1 MLHQSEN
8 VAFKESG
15 DMMIEVQ
22 YLHNLSRSEVAFTKA
37 LFELMEKKNYTSI
50 TIRELAITADYDR
63 KTFYRHFN
71 SKEDILKLYCS
82 NILKEMATMEKNLGA
97 LTFYTAFISYFQFWQ
112 RHKDFLYLLEKHNL
126 LYFLEN
132 NHAELIYEYVGRE
145 VQPEIPISITEAQ
158 AFSKY
163 SVLFTFGGLWSVL
176 IHWIENKC
184 QETPEELTEY
194 LLEFFK
200 QSINL
205 LR

>member
-1 MLHQSEN
+1 MLHQLEN

-15 DMMIEVQ
+15 DKMIEVQ

-63 KTFYRHFN
+63 KTFYRHFS

-82 NILKEMATMEKNLGA
+82 NILREMAIMEKELGT
-97 LTFYTAFISYFQFWQ
+97 LTFYTGIVSYFRFWQ
-112 RHKDFLYLLEKHNL
+112 QHKNFLYLLEKHDL
-126 LYFLEN
+126 LYFLES
-132 NHAELIYEYVGRE
+132 NHVELIYEYVGRE
-145 VQPEIPISITEAQ
+145 VQPEIPINLTQAQ
-158 AFSKY
+158 NFSKY
-163 SVLFTFGGLWSVL
+163 SVLFTFGGLWSIL

-194 LLEFFK
+194 VLDFFK
-200 QSINL
+200 QSINF